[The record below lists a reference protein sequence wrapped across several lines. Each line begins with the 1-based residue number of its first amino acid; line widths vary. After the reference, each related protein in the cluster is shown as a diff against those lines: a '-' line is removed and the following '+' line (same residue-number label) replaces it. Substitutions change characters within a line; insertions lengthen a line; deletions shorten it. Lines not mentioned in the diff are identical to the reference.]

1 MTGFSIRIRIEA
13 ARVVV
18 INDPA
23 AARQIT
29 SMVHHLNPGACL
41 IVRTRHVQE
50 VKELRR
56 LGVDEVIPEEFETSV
71 EIFSRVLSR
80 YLVPQDEIER
90 LIAQVRTDG

>member
-1 MTGFSIRIRIEA
+1 
-13 ARVVV
+13 
-18 INDPA
+18 
-23 AARQIT
+23 
-29 SMVHHLNPGACL
+29 MVHHLNPGACL
-41 IVRTRHVQE
+41 IVRARHVQE

-56 LGVDEVIPEEFETSV
+56 LGADEVIPEEFETSV